1 MILLDTHIWYWW
13 VSDSPR
19 LSPRQRELIKTHRND
34 GLGLSAIS
42 IWEVAKKN
50 QLGKLD
56 LNQPLDDWLRVALN
70 YPGITLLPL
79 SSEILVES
87 ARLPGGFR
95 SDPGDEMIVATSRV
109 LGIPLLTADEK
120 LLNYEHVTKLT

>member
-56 LNQPLDDWLRVALN
+56 LNQPLDDWLRGALN

-79 SSEILVES
+79 SSEILVE
-87 ARLPGGFR
+87 FR
-95 SDPGDEMIVATSRV
+95 WFPQRSRR
-109 LGIPLLTADEK
+109 
-120 LLNYEHVTKLT
+120 